1 MKFFKLLVLFCTFF
15 ALKASAQ
22 MPHDPLVKG
31 KNDTIRVAL
40 TLVDNELIPWLA
52 LPEVKIVDTRIWRTA
67 EQQVAYNRLRY
78 NVLKVLPYAMYARS
92 RYAQLQT
99 ELARTN
105 NKKEQ
110 RILTTEID
118 TLSSQIVNEEEM
130 IFLIKTVPA
139 WKTLRIEEI
148 SDKERISINALEE
161 KED

>member
-1 MKFFKLLVLFCTFF
+1 MNKFNKFFVDHGMKILIVLLILSYFKSC
-15 ALKASAQ
+15 SI
-22 MPHDPLVKG
+22 DS
-31 KNDTIRVAL
+31 
-40 TLVDNELIPWLA
+40 EL
-52 LPEVKIVDTRIWRTA
+52 ERI
-67 EQQVAYNRLRY
+67 
-78 NVLKVLPYAMYARS
+78 
-92 RYAQLQT
+92 
-99 ELARTN
+99 
-105 NKKEQ
+105 KKDQ